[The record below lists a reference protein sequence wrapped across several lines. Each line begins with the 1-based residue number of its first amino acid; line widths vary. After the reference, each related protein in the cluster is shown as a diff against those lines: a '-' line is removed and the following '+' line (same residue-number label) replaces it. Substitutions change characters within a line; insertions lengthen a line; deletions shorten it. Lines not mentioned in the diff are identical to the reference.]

1 MDPHKWAQEL
11 PQPRCSL
18 VQRAMSSL
26 CAVFPLWGGC
36 SIPAANGAAQHPS
49 EPLKAPLQPHT
60 LFTSLWKVCRDFLLA
75 AATVLTAQ
83 LLTCSLASP
92 GSSWLL
98 CIKTFLHRTTAV
110 FLVLVPGRKTQKHSQ
125 RVLCWPWQLP
135 CRAARDGGVPRGCR
149 GATLRGSHIPHCCCL
164 QRRRAGG
171 SQHSLQ
177 CTNRF
182 LLQLHGSPVSLPSA
196 HYFYPPRV
204 PAQGTALLWVWGD
217 AVWAAST
224 IPICTHG
231 QKGPPRAALLSPRCM
246 LAAPSSCPIDKPH
259 TFPRPQLLSSR
270 ENFVLHSV
278 LSLLLP
284 RGTTQGRGR
293 RTHK

>member
-75 AATVLTAQ
+75 AATVLTAL

-125 RVLCWPWQLP
+125 RVFCRPWQLP

-177 CTNRF
+177 CTNR
-182 LLQLHGSPVSLPSA
+182 
-196 HYFYPPRV
+196 
-204 PAQGTALLWVWGD
+204 WVTG
-217 AVWAAST
+217 VIT
-224 IPICTHG
+224 I
-231 QKGPPRAALLSPRCM
+231 R
-246 LAAPSSCPIDKPH
+246 
-259 TFPRPQLLSSR
+259 
-270 ENFVLHSV
+270 
-278 LSLLLP
+278 SLLLP
-284 RGTTQGRGR
+284 TTGPSTGHSPALGMGRCCVGSQYHPHLHPRAEGTPACSPFVPTLHAGSSLLLP
-293 RTHK
+293 H

>member
-26 CAVFPLWGGC
+26 CALFPLWGGC

-75 AATVLTAQ
+75 AATVLTAL

-110 FLVLVPGRKTQKHSQ
+110 LLVLVPGRKTQKHSQ
-125 RVLCWPWQLP
+125 RVFCRPWQLP

-149 GATLRGSHIPHCCCL
+149 GATLRGVPHPPL
-164 QRRRAGG
+164 LLPAETQSRRLSAQ
-171 SQHSLQ
+171 SSMHKSIS
-177 CTNRF
+177 
-182 LLQLHGSPVSLPSA
+182 SPV
-196 HYFYPPRV
+196 
-204 PAQGTALLWVWGD
+204 TWVTG
-217 AVWAAST
+217 VIT
-224 IPICTHG
+224 I
-231 QKGPPRAALLSPRCM
+231 R
-246 LAAPSSCPIDKPH
+246 
-259 TFPRPQLLSSR
+259 
-270 ENFVLHSV
+270 
-278 LSLLLP
+278 SLLLP
-284 RGTTQGRGR
+284 TTGPSTGHSPALGMGRCCVGSQYHPHLHPRAEGTPTCSPFVPTLHAGSSLLLP
-293 RTHK
+293 H